1 MIAPV
6 PLGVRR
12 RTLQLIDDRYELLEV
27 ISSGGMATVWRARD
41 TRLERFVAV
50 KRPHPGAQD
59 GDSSAQLAREARAAA
74 SLSHPNLVT
83 VFDFG
88 TDETGPYLVME
99 LVEGPTLQDV
109 SGDFAAEDA
118 VEIGG
123 QLADALATIHAAG
136 IVHRDVK
143 PGNVIMS
150 ERGPLLTDFGIA
162 TVPDETVTVT
172 LPGKVLATPAYAA
185 PEVLAG
191 AKPTPASDVYSLG
204 MTISALVGGSD
215 SLPEGDV
222 GDIVSAAVSQL
233 PEIRP
238 DAAELAAGL
247 RDGGTAV
254 RANGGDPTLVLA
266 VSPPLPS
273 SPLPASRP
281 QPGTSRRRLTPALLA
296 SGVLVAAAV
305 ALTLLGLTRAD
316 QGRTADATLTPVV
329 TTLAPATSTTPAPT
343 TTVPSQTT
351 TTPPQSSV
359 EATRNQLEALLMGA
373 PRSDLNPPEVRDV
386 MKKVDEAIDAASDG
400 DDRRADQKLTEAARK
415 LDEKLEGETQDEAID
430 LLAEIAEQLDVELD
444 LDPNRGDRED
454 END

>member
-1 MIAPV
+1 M
-6 PLGVRR
+6 
-12 RTLQLIDDRYELLEV
+12 QLIDDRYELLEV

-50 KRPHPGAQD
+50 KRPHPAAP
-59 GDSSAQLAREARAAA
+59 GDDSAAQLAREARAAA

-88 TDETGPYLVME
+88 TDEMGPYLVME
-99 LVEGPTLQDV
+99 LVDGPTLQEM
-109 SGDFAAEDA
+109 SGDLVAHDA
-118 VEIGG
+118 IDIGG

-162 TVPDETVTVT
+162 TVPGATATLTV
-172 LPGKVLATPAYAA
+172 PGKILATPAYAA

-204 MTISALVGGSD
+204 MTISGLVAGSD
-215 SLPEGDV
+215 SLPEGSV
-222 GDIVSAAVSQL
+222 ADILSAAVSQF
-233 PEIRP
+233 PEARP
-238 DAAELAAGL
+238 DAVELADGL
-247 RDGGTAV
+247 RHRGTAGV
-254 RANGGDPTLVLA
+254 GNAGDPTLLLA
-266 VSPPLPS
+266 VSPPVSP

-281 QPGTSRRRLTPALLA
+281 QPGTSRRGLSSALLA
-296 SGVLVAAAV
+296 TGVLVAIATGLA
-305 ALTLLGLTRAD
+305 LLGLTQGD
-316 QGRTADATLTPVV
+316 QGRTAGAGVNPEVTTPLTPVTT
-329 TTLAPATSTTPAPT
+329 TTLAPT
-343 TTVPSQTT
+343 TTVPPITT
-351 TTPPQSSV
+351 TTSPQSSV
-359 EATRNQLEALLMGA
+359 EETRNQLEALLMDA

-400 DDRRADQKLTEAARK
+400 DDRRAGQKLSEAASK
-415 LDEKLEGETQDEAID
+415 LDEKLEDETQDEAMD
-430 LLAEIAEQLDVELD
+430 LLADLAEQLDVELD